1 MTLEIKVDKETNEML
16 VRITRGFG
24 MIVLTVSEARW
35 LEKVLFD
42 CLPLE
47 DPEDPYKGLREALNR
62 EIDQE
67 VFYGTDEKGDK

>member
-1 MTLEIKVDKETNEML
+1 MTFEIKIDKKDNEML

-24 MIVLTVSEARW
+24 AIVLTVSEARW

-47 DPEDPYKGLREALNR
+47 IQPTIEQDIKEAMDR
-62 EIDQE
+62 EIDHG
-67 VFYGTDEKGDK
+67 VFYSA

>member
-1 MTLEIKVDKETNEML
+1 MTFEIKVDKETNEML

-24 MIVLTVSEARW
+24 MIVLDVSEARW

-47 DPEDPYKGLREALNR
+47 IQPTIKQDLQEALDR
-62 EIDQE
+62 EIDHE
-67 VFYGTDEKGDK
+67 VFYGTNEEGDK